1 MSNFKS
7 TINKNL
13 LAFLLLIIIT
23 ISFPYLLVYK
33 VSFLPSGYDIVSK
46 QENNLMLNTFSVL
59 GVKEGM
65 SSVSFPKS
73 EAWKID
79 DIVYEVGRYKEN
91 LWILFTAGSIF
102 LFLLISKQRK
112 GMKIKKS
119 ILLSGIVLSILMPLY
134 LIFNS
139 LTRIQ
144 QLLS

>member
-73 EAWKID
+73 ETWKID
-79 DIVYEVGRYKEN
+79 DIAYEVGRYIEN

-102 LFLLISKQRK
+102 IFLLITKLRK

-119 ILLSGIVLSILMPLY
+119 ILLSVIVLSILMPLY

-139 LTRIQ
+139 LTRIH